1 MAEENNGSIFGKF
14 RKKAAP
20 AAPAEGLPPPPPRLP
35 QFTPP
40 PLPPLPMPALPDG
53 KAAELEVKT
62 GALSAKTGELDAKT
76 AELAGELAALR
87 GELEALKNRPE
98 TPAAPPPPQGGG
110 EEFAFRLGRAEAVL
124 AELRGQVSAGADA
137 LRAEAAKA
145 ATRDELKDMGLRVS
159 DLSVSFDGLRRTF
172 SSEGELAGRLEQ
184 AEGAVA
190 ALKTALEGQQRRL
203 KGELEALAPR
213 ALTDEMRV
221 NLSGAVSALDEMK
234 LNFAQYSEELAAVA
248 AECRKALGEAQGL
261 AKAAAQGGVAGRF
274 DEHLKD
280 LVAKLS
286 ARLSEVETAMHA
298 GVAELAARMNS
309 NEVLYNKMFSA
320 AEERLAKGL
329 EPKLKDIDGQLR
341 WLRESVI
348 RLSDDYAVVAE
359 RRMRAL
365 EAKYSAFETI
375 ARRMDAIDAALKKAG
390 RIGLP

>member
-1 MAEENNGSIFGKF
+1 MAEENNGSIFDKF
-14 RKKAAP
+14 RKKAP
-20 AAPAEGLPPPPPRLP
+20 AAAEGLPPPPPRLP

-40 PLPPLPMPALPDG
+40 PLPPLPMPAFPDE
-53 KAAELEVKT
+53 KAAELAGKT
-62 GALSAKTGELDAKT
+62 SALDSKT
-76 AELAGELAALR
+76 AALAGELAALR
-87 GELEALKNRPE
+87 AELEILKNRPE
-98 TPAAPPPPQGGG
+98 LPAAPPPPQGGG

-124 AELRGQVSAGADA
+124 AELRAQVAAGAEA

-145 ATRDELKDMGLRVS
+145 ATRDELKDMELRVG
-159 DLSVSFDGLRRTF
+159 DLSVSFDGLKRTF

-184 AEGAVA
+184 AEGAVG

-221 NLSGAVSALDEMK
+221 NLAGAVAALDEMK

-286 ARLSEVETAMHA
+286 ARLSGVETAMHA
-298 GVAELAARMNS
+298 GVAELAARMSS

-329 EPKLKDIDGQLR
+329 EPRLKDMDGQLR

-348 RLSDDYAVVAE
+348 RLSDDYAVVTE